1 MMHGLNIKV
10 NILTIT
16 NAIKRHLLTIAL
28 PAALLAPFLIISE
41 PAQAN
46 NDSPFFGQYAAW
58 KWTTGAKAATVQKG
72 ADGFKDWNATG
83 LVLGYE
89 FARPIGYDGSVS
101 IEIELL

>member
-46 NDSPFFGQYAAW
+46 NDSPFFGQYAA
-58 KWTTGAKAATVQKG
+58 
-72 ADGFKDWNATG
+72 
-83 LVLGYE
+83 
-89 FARPIGYDGSVS
+89 
-101 IEIELL
+101 